1 MARQETRKRR
11 TRADGERSYRT
22 ILDTAARLA
31 TTEGLEGLSIGRL
44 AGEIGMSK
52 SGLYAHFDS
61 KQQLQL
67 ATVGAAEDVFTAEV
81 VTPALEVPEGL
92 GRLKLL
98 CAGYLS
104 YVKRGVFPG
113 GCFSPPPRPSG
124 TPAKGRS
131 ATACAPCSPAGPT
144 SSRPTSAKPS
154 GKATWRQTPTPDSSP
169 SRSTPCSMRPMATT
183 CSSATPPRSSE
194 PEGPSTT
201 DSQPH
206 SAERTAEP
214 RRSRRRA
221 VRPPARS
228 GAGHGVD
235 GRRGA
240 RARRAQARPVKRP
253 TRPRPDG
260 R

>member
-1 MARQETRKRR
+1 MASQETRKRR

-113 GCFSPPPRPSG
+113 GCFFASTAAEWDTRQGPIRDRVRTVLAG
-124 TPAKGRS
+124 WTQLLEANLREAQQQGELALDADTAQLTFEINALLHEANGHYLLFRHPA
-131 ATACAPCSPAGPT
+131 AL
-144 SSRPTSAKPS
+144 
-154 GKATWRQTPTPDSSP
+154 
-169 SRSTPCSMRPMATT
+169 
-183 CSSATPPRSSE
+183 E
-194 PEGPSTT
+194 
-201 DSQPH
+201 
-206 SAERTAEP
+206 
-214 RRSRRRA
+214 
-221 VRPPARS
+221 
-228 GAGHGVD
+228 
-235 GRRGA
+235 
-240 RARRAQARPVKRP
+240 RAQKAIDDRLERAKA
-253 TRPRPDG
+253 
-260 R
+260 